1 MQHQPH
7 CNTMQDW
14 SEAEDA
20 FANTPTHL
28 RDAAWEA
35 ARAEL
40 DVKRNTC
47 TCGIVAT
54 EVSFSTAPDVFVLS
68 NQGSPVIRMTQ
79 KGEIF
84 YNGRLVEK
92 DKELVEA
99 FRDFL
104 NGFPER
110 DALIKKQQEYIK
122 LLVDELNEIV
132 TTVAQHGWRSTR
144 VEEGERLRAEIQ
156 TLEEKTFHG
165 NKPSILQEELADEGY
180 VPHYNRIDAETSA
193 EGNCDKCGYTMRYIG
208 MKKEG
213 TEESSGQSFVSYVAI
228 SHCDN
233 CGHEYE
239 F

>member
-1 MQHQPH
+1 
-7 CNTMQDW
+7 MQDW
-14 SEAEDA
+14 SEAEEA

-28 RDAAWEA
+28 RDSAWET

-40 DVKRNTC
+40 DAKRNTC
-47 TCGIVAT
+47 TCGIAET
-54 EVSFSTAPDVFVLS
+54 EISFSTTPDVFVLS

-84 YNGRLVEK
+84 YNGRLIEK

-99 FRDFL
+99 FKDFL

-144 VEEGERLRAEIQ
+144 VEEGERLRAEIK

-165 NKPSILQEELADEGY
+165 NKPSVLQEELADEGY
-180 VPHYNRIDAETSA
+180 VAHYNRIDEQVAISSSCA
-193 EGNCDKCGYTMRYIG
+193 LCGKFPMRYIG

-213 TEESSGQSFVSYVAI
+213 VEESSGQSSASYAAI
-228 SHCDN
+228 CHCDN